1 MTNLMTHGDDER
13 PPDRGRIQPA
23 GPVGNVFSTT
33 SGSSDGLAAGADL
46 GAAALTG
53 VAEAAR
59 AMKPKLRGWFHA
71 GAFLPAVAA
80 GIVLICLAPT
90 AGAAAACTVFAV
102 SSWLLFGVSGIYHRG
117 TWGPRWAAVLRRLDH
132 TNIFLIIAG
141 TYTPL
146 AVMIL
151 PTRSAEVLLSVV
163 WSGAL
168 IGIGMRVFW
177 LGAPRWL
184 YVPCYVA
191 LGWAAVFFMPQFLHY
206 GGVAVLVLI
215 VSGGVLYSIGAAV
228 YGTKRPDFSPRWFG
242 FHELF
247 HVFTI
252 AAFVCHYIAV
262 SMTVYSQA

>member
-1 MTNLMTHGDDER
+1 MDL
-13 PPDRGRIQPA
+13 
-23 GPVGNVFSTT
+23 T
-33 SGSSDGLAAGADL
+33 S
-46 GAAALTG
+46 

-59 AMKPKLRGWFHA
+59 AVKPKLRGWIHA

-80 GIVLICLAPT
+80 GIVLICLAPD
-90 AGAAAACTVFAV
+90 AGAAAACTIFAV
-102 SSWLLFGVSGIYHRG
+102 SSWMLFGVSGIYHRG

-151 PTRSAEVLLSVV
+151 PRRSAELLLCLV
-163 WSGAL
+163 WGGAL

-177 LGAPRWL
+177 MNAPRWL

-191 LGWAAVFFMPQFLHY
+191 LGWAAVFYMPQFLRH

-215 VSGGVLYSIGAAV
+215 ITGGVLYSIGAAV
-228 YGTKRPDFSPRWFG
+228 YGTKRPDISPRWFG

-247 HVFTI
+247 HAFTI

>member
-1 MTNLMTHGDDER
+1 VEGHV
-13 PPDRGRIQPA
+13 A
-23 GPVGNVFSTT
+23 VGPVDLT
-33 SGSSDGLAAGADL
+33 S
-46 GAAALTG
+46 

-59 AMKPKLRGWFHA
+59 AVKPKLRGWIHA

-80 GIVLICLAPT
+80 GIVLICLAPD
-90 AGAAAACTVFAV
+90 AGAAAACTIFAV
-102 SSWLLFGVSGIYHRG
+102 SSWMLFGVSGIYHRG

-151 PTRSAEVLLSVV
+151 PRRSAELLLCLV
-163 WSGAL
+163 WGGAL

-177 LGAPRWL
+177 MNAPRWL

-191 LGWAAVFFMPQFLHY
+191 LGWAAVFYMPQFLRH

-215 VSGGVLYSIGAAV
+215 ITGGVLYSIGAAV
-228 YGTKRPDFSPRWFG
+228 YGTKRPDISPRWFG

-247 HVFTI
+247 HAFTI